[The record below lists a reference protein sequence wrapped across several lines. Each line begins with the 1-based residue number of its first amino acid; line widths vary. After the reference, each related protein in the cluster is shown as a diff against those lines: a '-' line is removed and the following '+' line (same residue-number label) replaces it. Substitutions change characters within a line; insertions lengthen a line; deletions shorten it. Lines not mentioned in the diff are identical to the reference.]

1 MGWTSYSTDARTL
14 RATAACYDSAPVDVT
29 FTQQRVGRVHDEM
42 DSTKVVFREARD
54 SEAHPHSF
62 PIILALDVTG
72 SMGAIP
78 KMLIADGLP
87 KIMGRIIQ
95 NGCPDAALCFLA
107 IGDHECDGY
116 PVQAAQFE
124 SGDAELDM
132 WLTRTYLEGG
142 GGGNAGESYPLAWDF
157 AANRVQTDAWD
168 KRKEKGL
175 LFTIGDEPF
184 LKNFP
189 ASAFKEIYGSNGL
202 HQKTVTAEELF
213 AAASEKFDIY
223 HLSLQHGYRNFT
235 DPAWVQ
241 LLGPNCVILDSHTK
255 VPDAIIEIV
264 EKRMASGAKQVTP
277 KETVTVPDQTGSD
290 STVSPML

>member
-14 RATAACYDSAPVDVT
+14 RATAACYASAPVDVT
-29 FTQQRVGRVHDEM
+29 FTQQRERRVHEQM

-54 SEAHPHSF
+54 SEAHPNSF

-78 KMLIADGLP
+78 RMLIADGLP

-107 IGDHECDGY
+107 IGDHECDRY

-124 SGDAELDM
+124 SGDSELDM

-157 AANRVQTDAWD
+157 AANRVQTDSWD

-189 ASAFKEIYGSNGL
+189 ANAFKGIYGSNGL

-213 AAASEKFDIY
+213 QAASEKFDIY
-223 HLSLQHGYRNFT
+223 HLSLDHGYRRT
-235 DPAWVQ
+235 DSAWVQ
-241 LLGPNCVILDSHTK
+241 LLGPNCVILNDHNE
-255 VPDAIIEIV
+255 VPNTIAQIV
-264 EKRMASGAKQVTP
+264 EQRMQGKTVQTSERKRESA
-277 KETVTVPDQTGSD
+277 TVPSEDSD
-290 STVSPML
+290 AVSPLL